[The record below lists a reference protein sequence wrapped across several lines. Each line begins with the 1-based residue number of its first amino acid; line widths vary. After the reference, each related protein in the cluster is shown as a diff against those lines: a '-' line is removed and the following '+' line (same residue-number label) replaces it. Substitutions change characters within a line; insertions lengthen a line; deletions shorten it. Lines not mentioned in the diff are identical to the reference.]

1 MNKIVAVL
9 VVFACAGLAGC
20 SSAEKKAAKADAAY
34 TEEKTKT
41 LQEYKECIKDADDDE
56 KELAACEQLLKAVQ
70 AVEGGGQ

>member
-1 MNKIVAVL
+1 MNKIAATL
-9 VVFACAGLAGC
+9 VVLACAGLIAC
-20 SSAEKKAAKADAAY
+20 SSSEKRASKAQAEY

-70 AVEGGGQ
+70 AVEGAGQ